1 MADGVA
7 PNLRYGGKVAIVTGG
22 SKGIG
27 EGIVREFVKAG
38 AKVVFCARGVEDG
51 KKLEKEVTEKGP
63 GEGYFIKCDVSK
75 EEDIKNLV
83 DKTVE
88 KYGCIDCL
96 INNAGW
102 HPPEG
107 KTVDHTT
114 VDEFKNLLNLNL
126 VNYFIFCKFALPH
139 LRKTKGSIINVSS
152 LVAQIGQP
160 GAVAYVASKGAIT
173 SMTRALAVDE
183 AKHGVRVNSVSPG
196 NVWTPLWDQLARSSG
211 NFEKSKK
218 DGDEAQLMGR
228 MGTLEESGQA
238 CLYLAAEATFT
249 TGIDLLLSGGAE
261 LTYGK
266 KTQVES
272 A

>member
-1 MADGVA
+1 MSGDTS
-7 PNLRYGGKVAIVTGG
+7 NLRYLGKVTIVTGG

-38 AKVVFCARGVEDG
+38 AKVVFCARGVDEG
-51 KKLEKEVTEKGP
+51 KKLEKELNNTGP
-63 GEGYFIKCDVSK
+63 GEAFYIKCDVSK
-75 EEDIKNLV
+75 EDEIKNLV

-102 HPPEG
+102 HPPER
-107 KTVDHTT
+107 TIDDTSVQD
-114 VDEFKNLLNLNL
+114 FKDLLNLNL

-139 LRKTKGSIINVSS
+139 LRKTKGNIINLSS
-152 LVAQIGQP
+152 LVAKIGQP
-160 GAVAYVASKGAIT
+160 GAVSYVASKGGIT
-173 SMTRALAVDE
+173 SMTKALAVDE

-196 NVWTPLWDQLARSSG
+196 NIWTPLWDSLAHATG
-211 NFEKSKK
+211 NFEKGKR
-218 DGDEAQLMGR
+218 DGEEAQLLGR
-228 MGTLEESGQA
+228 MGTLEESGQT

-249 TGIDLLLSGGAE
+249 TGVDMLLSGGAE

-266 KTQVES
+266 KTRVDN